1 MQTANKHIVVTYVV
15 SSVLLVLLFGAN
27 IIWGS
32 VAIPFSSVVDILMG
46 GNSQI
51 DSYQIIVRMSRLPQA
66 TTALLA
72 GAALAVSGLMLQTL
86 FSNPLAAPSILGI
99 SSGAGL
105 GVAVVM
111 LFIGGGQVMGFF
123 GNLAIVSGAL
133 VGAMAVLGL
142 ILLFSSIVKSSVM
155 LLVVGIMVGYIAT
168 SAVSLLSFFA
178 TTDSVASYVVWGF
191 GDYSSVNSQTLPFF
205 ATTILLGLAGSLL
218 LIKPLNALLLGE
230 RYSRNLG
237 LNVSMARILVLLITG
252 LLTAVVTAFCG
263 PIAFIGLAVPHI
275 ARLVTGTSNHTFLL
289 PITIIMGSAISL
301 LCNLLTV
308 TLGGDTLLPL
318 NVITPLLGAPVIIY
332 VVLNKKKI
340 AYFN

>member
-1 MQTANKHIVVTYVV
+1 MQPVNKNITV
-15 SSVLLVLLFGAN
+15 SYIFSGIALVLLFVAN

-32 VAIPFSSVVDILMG
+32 IAIPLSSVIDILMG
-46 GNSQI
+46 GNSEPE
-51 DSYQIIVRMSRLPQA
+51 SYQIIVRLSRLPQA

-142 ILLFSSIVKSSVM
+142 ILFFSTIVRSGVI

-178 TTDSVASYVVWGF
+178 TKDSVASYVVWGF
-191 GDYSSVNSQTLPFF
+191 GDYSSVNTQTLPFF
-205 ATTILLGLAGSLL
+205 ATSILLGLIGSVL

-230 RYSRNLG
+230 QYSRNLG
-237 LNVSMARILVLLITG
+237 LNVAQSRVFVLVITG

-263 PIAFIGLAVPHI
+263 PIAFLGLAVPHI
-275 ARLVTGTSNHTFLL
+275 ARLATGTSNHVFLL
-289 PITIIMGSAISL
+289 PITLIMGGAISL

-308 TLGGDTLLPL
+308 TLGGNTLLPL

-332 VVLNKKKI
+332 VILNKKKI

>member
-51 DSYQIIVRMSRLPQA
+51 ESYQIIVRMSRLPQA